1 MRKAQDTDGTI
12 EYKMLDLFFEVTKFD
27 RIDDGNH
34 AWRLFMNR
42 APELAV
48 QAKRMIQTP
57 EEKETAA
64 IQAAKSQ
71 EWLSE

>member
-1 MRKAQDTDGTI
+1 MT
-12 EYKMLDLFFEVTKFD
+12 
-27 RIDDGNH
+27 
-34 AWRLFMNR
+34 R

-64 IQAAKSQ
+64 TQAAKSQ
-71 EWLSE
+71 EWLNE